1 MLRDRRLWLAAA
13 TAAALILFRSF
24 VFLFYEQNFDSDQAI
39 VGLMAKHLSE
49 FRAFPL
55 FFYGQHYMLG
65 VEAWMAA
72 PFFWVGGP
80 TVTMLRLPLMLINV
94 AVVILLIRLLV
105 AGGVPV
111 GLAFVATL
119 PIAAG
124 GPVATAQLL
133 SALGASVE
141 PLLYVIALW
150 MLRNQPVPFGVVL
163 SVASIHREFTVFALP
178 AIVLLQWLELRE
190 VRWPAVLK
198 SSAAFAITWIAI
210 DQLKRHVSVAGP
222 GADNTVAAGG
232 SLALEALHVGRL
244 LSFDPGLYFGRLH
257 LLLTQGL
264 PDLFGARPLP
274 LFTDGIWGDGD
285 VGSRLAGAAL
295 VAAAVFCTGRL
306 LWLVLRGWRR
316 AVQFQGFLA
325 LVSIQALVAYG
336 LHGGT
341 DIEFRTEL
349 NYVLLVLLL
358 PVALFGTY
366 FQFEA
371 TRGYRRVAVGLISV
385 WAFLMLADSASLARQ
400 YVVSPPPSPHRT
412 LADYL
417 TGHGIRYAWAGYWD
431 CYRVTFLSR
440 ERAIVASDDI
450 VRVPGYQ
457 TRVELNRA
465 NAARIIRMPCGGGT
479 PVAEWCVIDPFQR

>member
-1 MLRDRRLWLAAA
+1 MLRDRCLWLAIAA
-13 TAAALILFRSF
+13 AVALILFRSF

-72 PFFWVGGP
+72 PFFWIGGP
-80 TVTMLRLPLMLINV
+80 TVTMLRLPLMLINI
-94 AVVILLIRLLV
+94 AVVILLIRVLT
-105 AGGVPV
+105 AGGVPSD
-111 GLAFVATL
+111 LAFVATL

-150 MLRNQPVPFGVVL
+150 TLRNRPVPFGVVL
-163 SVASIHREFTVFALP
+163 GIASIHREFTVFALP
-178 AIVLLQWLELRE
+178 AVVILQWLELRK

-198 SSAAFAITWIAI
+198 STAACAITWIAI

-222 GADNTVAAGG
+222 GSETTVGAGG
-232 SLALEALHVGRL
+232 SLALEAVHVGRL

-274 LFTDGIWGDGD
+274 LFTGGIWG
-285 VGSRLAGAAL
+285 VGSVGSWFAGAAL
-295 VAAAVFCTGRL
+295 VAAAVFCAGRL
-306 LWLVLRGWRR
+306 MWLVLQGERRG
-316 AVQFQGFLA
+316 VQFPIFLA

-341 DIEFRTEL
+341 EIEFRTEL

-358 PVALFGTY
+358 PVALFGAY
-366 FQFEA
+366 FHVEA
-371 TRGYRRVAVGLISV
+371 RRGYRRTAVALISV
-385 WAFLMLADSASLARQ
+385 WALLMLTDSASLARE

-417 TGHGIRYAWAGYWD
+417 TKRGIKYAWAGYWD
-431 CYRVTFLSR
+431 SYRVTFLSR
-440 ERAIVASDDI
+440 ERAIVASEDI

-457 TRVELNRA
+457 SRVERNRA

-479 PVAEWCVIDPFQR
+479 RVAEWCVIDPFQR